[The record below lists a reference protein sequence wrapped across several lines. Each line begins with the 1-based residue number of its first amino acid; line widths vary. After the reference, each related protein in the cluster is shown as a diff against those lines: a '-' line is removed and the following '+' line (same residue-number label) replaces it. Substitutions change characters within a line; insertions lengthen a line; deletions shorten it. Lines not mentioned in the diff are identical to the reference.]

1 MKKEDAFWGAGKTL
15 CCFYSIY
22 GFSYLCG
29 RYIPQEMIIFAN
41 TEYLNRKSICH
52 AKKQTS
58 WNIPSL

>member
-29 RYIPQEMIIFAN
+29 RYIPQEMIIFAK
-41 TEYLNRKSICH
+41 TED
-52 AKKQTS
+52 
-58 WNIPSL
+58 